1 MIFKVKGYLAAALHS
16 GIKKNPFKK
25 DLALIY
31 SEIPAVAS
39 AVFTKN
45 NVKAAPVILSMKNMK
60 KGLINA
66 IVVNSGNANACTGK
80 QGMADASAM
89 TEKAAFV
96 TASDKDEVLVCSTGV
111 IGKKMPI
118 DRILDGI
125 ETAGYLLREDRLIDA
140 AEAIM
145 TTDTFKKTSCLNFKV
160 SGKICSIFGMTKG
173 SGMIHPNMATMLCFI
188 LSDVLISKKMLNRAF
203 KELNEWTFNSIT
215 VDGDTSTNDT
225 AVILANGRAGNKP
238 ITSFGKDYN
247 TFYKALKTVML
258 DLAKKIVKDGE
269 GATKFIE
276 VRVLNAGTKKEALKC
291 AKSIAGSSL
300 FKTAVYGGD
309 PNWGRILSAAG
320 NSGVKF
326 KEEKTDIS
334 FDKMLIAR
342 KGVEVKFNEKKARR
356 LLMKKEVLVTVN
368 LNYGKESASAY
379 TCDLTEGYI
388 KINAHYRT

>member
-1 MIFKVKGYLAAALHS
+1 MIFKVKGYRSAALHC
-16 GIKKNPFKK
+16 GVKRNPLKK

-39 AVFTKN
+39 GVFTKN
-45 NVKAAPVILSMKNMK
+45 NVKAAPVLLSMKNIK

-80 QGMADASAM
+80 QGMKDALAM
-89 TEKAAFV
+89 AEKAAFM
-96 TASDKDEVLVCSTGV
+96 TASNKNEVIVCSTGV
-111 IGKKMPI
+111 IGIKMPI
-118 DRILDGI
+118 DKILDGI
-125 ETAGYLLREDRLIDA
+125 ETASYSLREDGLFGA

-145 TTDTFKKTSCLNFKV
+145 TTDLSKKIACLNFNAG
-160 SGKICSIFGMTKG
+160 GKACSIFGMTKG

-188 LSDVLISKKMLNRAF
+188 LTDVSISKKMLDRAF
-203 KELNEWTFNSIT
+203 KELNENTFNAIT

-225 AVILANGRAGNKP
+225 AVILANGMAGNKP
-238 ITSFGKDYN
+238 ITATGKDYN
-247 TFYKALKTVML
+247 TFYNTLNKVML
-258 DLAKKIVKDGE
+258 SLAKKIVQDGE

-276 VRVLNAGTKKEALKC
+276 VRVLNAKTQKDALKC
-291 AKSIAGSSL
+291 AKAVAGSSL
-300 FKTAVYGGD
+300 FKTAIYGGD
-309 PNWGRILSAAG
+309 PNWGRILSAVG

-326 KEEKTDIS
+326 KEEKVAIS
-334 FDKMLIAR
+334 FDKMVIAK
-342 KGVEVKFNEKKARR
+342 KGVEIKFNEKKAHNI
-356 LLMKKEVLVTVN
+356 LMKKEILVTVN

>member
-1 MIFKVKGYLAAALHS
+1 MIFKVKGYRAASLHC
-16 GIKKNPFKK
+16 GIKRNPLKK

-45 NVKAAPVILSMKNMK
+45 KVKAAPVLLSMKNIK
-60 KGLINA
+60 KGLISA

-80 QGMADASAM
+80 QGMKDALAM
-89 TEKAAFV
+89 TEKAAFM
-96 TASDKDEVLVCSTGV
+96 TASSKNEILVCSTGV
-111 IGKKMPI
+111 IGIKMPI
-118 DRILDGI
+118 AKILDGV
-125 ETAGYLLREDRLIDA
+125 ETASYSLREDGLFGA

-145 TTDTFKKTSCLNFKV
+145 TTDLSKKIACLNFKV
-160 SGKICSIFGMTKG
+160 GGKDCSIFGMTKG

-188 LSDVLISKKMLNRAF
+188 LTDVSISEKMLDRAF
-203 KELNEWTFNSIT
+203 KELNELTFNAIT

-225 AVILANGRAGNKP
+225 AVILANGMAGNKP
-238 ITSFGKDYN
+238 IAANGKDYKIFYN
-247 TFYKALKTVML
+247 TLKKVML
-258 DLAKKIVKDGE
+258 SLAKKIVQDGE
-269 GATKFIE
+269 GATKLIE
-276 VRVLNAGTKKEALKC
+276 VCVLNAKTEKEALKC
-291 AKSIAGSSL
+291 AKSIAGSNL

-326 KEEKTDIS
+326 KEERVDIS
-334 FDKMLIAR
+334 FGNLPIAK
-342 KGVEVKFNEKKARR
+342 KGVEINFDGKKAHQI
-356 LLMKKEVLVTVN
+356 LMQKEVLVTVN
-368 LNYGKESASAY
+368 LNCGKHKASAY